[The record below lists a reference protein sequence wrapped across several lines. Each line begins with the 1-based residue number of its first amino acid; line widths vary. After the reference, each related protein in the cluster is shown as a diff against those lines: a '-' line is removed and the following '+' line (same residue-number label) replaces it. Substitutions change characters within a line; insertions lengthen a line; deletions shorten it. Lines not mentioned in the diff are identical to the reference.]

1 MRFKQTTKP
10 HILHI
15 ELTAM
20 IDVIFL
26 LIIFFMTTA
35 QFVQRSRA
43 DIELPKEV
51 GQAERQTETPPLII
65 NVLADGLSPY
75 IVGDGRALNLDLLLD
90 LIEREIN
97 RLAREDDRGPDALE
111 ITIRADRRGLS
122 RALNELA
129 AELRDRGI
137 THWRLAVEETK

>member
-1 MRFKQTTKP
+1 MRFKPATKP
-10 HILHI
+10 HILHL

-43 DIELPKEV
+43 EIELPKEV
-51 GQAERQTETPPLII
+51 GQTERQTETPPFII
-65 NVLADGLSPY
+65 NVLPEGLSPF
-75 IVGDGRALNLDLLLD
+75 IVGDGHALNLELLLD
-90 LIEREIN
+90 LIDREIN
-97 RLAREDDRGPDALE
+97 RLAREEGRGPDVME
-111 ITIRADRRGLS
+111 ITIRADRRGMS

-129 AELRDRGI
+129 TELRERGI
-137 THWRLAVEETK
+137 THWRLAVEETN

>member
-1 MRFKQTTKP
+1 MRFKQASRP

-43 DIELPKEV
+43 EVELPQES
-51 GQAERQTETPPLII
+51 GQDERPTETPPFVI
-65 NVLADGLSPY
+65 NVLADGSNPY
-75 IVGDGRALNLDLLLD
+75 IVGDGRAMNLDILLD
-90 LIEREIN
+90 LVDREIT
-97 RLAREDDRGPDALE
+97 RLAREENRSPDAME
-111 ITIRADRRGLS
+111 ITIRADRRGMS
-122 RALNELA
+122 RAINELA
-129 AELRDRGI
+129 SELRDRGV
-137 THWRLAVEETK
+137 THWRLAVEETN